1 VSPASDAP
9 DPGSSPTDPY
19 ARLGVAADAPFD
31 EVQAARDARLA
42 ELSEDDPLARSR
54 IEAAYDAVLMD
65 RLKERQ
71 QGRVST
77 AARTASQRE
86 QVSPPAE
93 RPALPSLPRLAALPL
108 GRTTSAPALGLPQLA
123 LAEGREFWLPLVGIA
138 PLLVLLLLP
147 GVDPGL
153 PLALGVLVALV
164 NLQRR
169 SGRFL
174 QAVLTSLGLL
184 VVGLLIGAAVLALL
198 GDRLTLLPL
207 ASLQLQS
214 LPALLLLLLGAL
226 LIA

>member
-1 VSPASDAP
+1 MSLASEAP
-9 DPGSSPTDPY
+9 DPGSSSSDPY

-31 EVQAARDARLA
+31 EVQAARAARLE
-42 ELSEDDPLARSR
+42 ELSNDDPLARSR

-86 QVSPPAE
+86 QVTPQAE
-93 RPALPSLPRLAALPL
+93 RPALPTLPRLPALPL
-108 GRTTSAPALGLPQLA
+108 GRTASAPSLGMPRLA
-123 LAEGREFWLPLVGIA
+123 LAEAREFWVPVLGIA

-153 PLALGVLVALV
+153 PLSLGVLVALV

-184 VVGLLIGAAVLALL
+184 VVGLLLGAGVLALL
-198 GDRLTLLPL
+198 GDRVTLLPL

>member
-1 VSPASDAP
+1 MSPASDAP
-9 DPGSSPTDPY
+9 DPGSSPSDPY
-19 ARLGVAADAPFD
+19 DRLGVSPDAPFD

-42 ELSEDDPLARSR
+42 ELSTDDPLARSR

-77 AARTASQRE
+77 AARSASQRE
-86 QVSPPAE
+86 QVTPQVE
-93 RPALPSLPRLAALPL
+93 RPSLPSLPRLSSLPL
-108 GRTTSAPALGLPQLA
+108 GRSASAPALALPRLA
-123 LAEGREFWLPLVGIA
+123 LAEGREFWVPVVAIA

-153 PLALGVLVALV
+153 PLALGILATLV

-169 SGRFL
+169 NGRFL
-174 QAVLTSLGLL
+174 QAVLACLALL
-184 VVGLLIGAAVLALL
+184 VVGLLLGAGVLALL
-198 GDRLTLLPL
+198 GDRLSLLPL